1 MIAKA
6 EIVERVRFKDLWQ
19 IDWDSVRVISA
30 KEGKGYITIGKKQS
44 ESAGSV
50 SCEAHR
56 PIEELKKEFSE
67 NFTDW
72 YPCAEKDNCWWK
84 LISKDTDDEPRYI
97 TPDMVWGWIEKKLSV
112 R

>member
-1 MIAKA
+1 MSETNLCELCGEPMPKGEEMFKYHGYSCDCPKPPLK
-6 EIVERVRFKDLWQ
+6 EIK
-19 IDWDSVRVISA
+19 
-30 KEGKGYITIGKKQS
+30 S
-44 ESAGSV
+44 ESGGSE

-72 YPCAEKDNCWWK
+72 YPCAETDNCWWK
-84 LISKDTDDEPRYI
+84 LISKSEDEKLRYI